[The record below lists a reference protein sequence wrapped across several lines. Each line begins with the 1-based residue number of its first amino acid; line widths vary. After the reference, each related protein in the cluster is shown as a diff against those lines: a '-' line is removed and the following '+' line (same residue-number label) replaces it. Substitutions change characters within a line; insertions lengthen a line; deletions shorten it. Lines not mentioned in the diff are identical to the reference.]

1 MRNIYYNIIKIREGK
16 PTKPDRRI
24 NNMLYGIR
32 KIPKMYD
39 VHYIDNEGNVLDTS
53 TFTTLS
59 KALFDCYYWINKIR
73 VSQIKIYTV
82 DNDYCLHQ
90 IAELNK

>member
-1 MRNIYYNIIKIREGK
+1 MRNMCYNIIKIREGK

-53 TFTTLS
+53 AFTMLS
-59 KALFDCYYWINKIR
+59 KALFDCYYWINNIS